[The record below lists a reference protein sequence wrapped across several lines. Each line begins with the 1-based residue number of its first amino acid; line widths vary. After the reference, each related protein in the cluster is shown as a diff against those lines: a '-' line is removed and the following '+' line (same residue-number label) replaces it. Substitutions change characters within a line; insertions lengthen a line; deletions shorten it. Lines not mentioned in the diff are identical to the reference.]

1 MNDLSYVDA
10 LLKIKQW
17 GVILSDSIAVFEY
30 QNNSDSNVMI
40 GAFSGAVVFVF
51 SAVEFS
57 VWKRFFLFQVSFL
70 VGVMASDFTAEV
82 ISNVLPQHLFVGKPI
97 GAMVASASAVRVLML
112 FTARTKEQKSFIE
125 QLKKIK
131 WK

>member
-10 LLKIKQW
+10 LIKIKQW